1 MRALIVCGLL
11 VVALAAFCEA
21 MWQTF
26 HDPRRV

>member
-1 MRALIVCGLL
+1 VKVAMVCMLA
-11 VVALAAFCEA
+11 VVVLAGFVEA